1 MLIEGCERSLGKDD
15 LIPFKTSGFIDL
27 PRILPS
33 KGPRTLLFLEIF
45 QSGTHFS
52 PDISALRAEEGRSSL
67 VAATPLERW
76 RTFFYFRAQRPDRQ
90 QVWPQVGPVWL
101 ISRRDRSYFLL
112 VLLWSLL
119 QGSPFSPL
127 FLFRPRSSEI
137 STTST
142 CSSGMG
148 SRISVGVEG
157 CSEAVAAEGDGV
169 GVRARSRDFPLA
181 AAAALLSSRSTEGD
195 SIPFLALVLFVIL
208 ASMISDSAKNN
219 FVRGH
224 LRRKRSKQ
232 MRFMKLPKELLIGI
246 GAGERP
252 ASFKTFSCSS
262 TFESVVYCRGGGLLD
277 RSSRPSDEP
286 IPANKAQLNS
296 WFDRNVGPLASREG
310 SLDPAVVE
318 AEKNVTVVRVR
329 TDGSGDFKTVTDAI
343 KSVPQGNKHR
353 VIISIGPGNYTEKVK
368 IDRYTHFITLYG
380 DPNNMPVML
389 FDGTAAQFGTLESA
403 TLTVES
409 DYFSAVNLKIVNSAP
424 KPDGKRVGAQAV
436 AIKIAGEYASF
447 YNCRMYGF
455 QDTLCDDRG
464 KHLFKDCY
472 VEGTVDFIFG
482 SGQSLYLN
490 SEIHVIPGDPVSF
503 IAAHS
508 RSKHNEA
515 NGYVFVHCRVTGTN
529 GTAYLARS
537 WFPYGRVIFAYSQL
551 SDAVNPQ
558 GWSNNGQNHTDS
570 TVYFGEYHNEGPGSD
585 LSKRAAYGKVSS
597 DAEVKSFISIAY
609 IEGSK
614 WLLPPATPQV

>member
-1 MLIEGCERSLGKDD
+1 MSMQKVSYIAVEVV
-15 LIPFKTSGFIDL
+15 
-27 PRILPS
+27 
-33 KGPRTLLFLEIF
+33 FL
-45 QSGTHFS
+45 T
-52 PDISALRAEEGRSSL
+52 A
-67 VAATPLERW
+67 
-76 RTFFYFRAQRPDRQ
+76 
-90 QVWPQVGPVWL
+90 
-101 ISRRDRSYFLL
+101 LL
-112 VLLWSLL
+112 VLPIAL
-119 QGSPFSPL
+119 
-127 FLFRPRSSEI
+127 
-137 STTST
+137 ST
-142 CSSGMG
+142 
-148 SRISVGVEG
+148 
-157 CSEAVAAEGDGV
+157 
-169 GVRARSRDFPLA
+169 
-181 AAAALLSSRSTEGD
+181 
-195 SIPFLALVLFVIL
+195 
-208 ASMISDSAKNN
+208 N
-219 FVRGH
+219 
-224 LRRKRSKQ
+224 
-232 MRFMKLPKELLIGI
+232 
-246 GAGERP
+246 
-252 ASFKTFSCSS
+252 
-262 TFESVVYCRGGGLLD
+262 
-277 RSSRPSDEP
+277 DEP

-424 KPDGKRVGAQAV
+424 RPDGKRVGAQAV
-436 AIKIAGEYASF
+436 AMKIAGEYASF

-585 LSKRAAYGKVSS
+585 LSKRAAYGKQLS